1 MKKILS
7 LLTAAFMLL
16 MSGCSQQP
24 SSPLSD
30 SDNIILPPSRI
41 GEGEFN
47 VQLTKRYTFETAFAE
62 ADAVARVK
70 VGNWL
75 SEDRENDSTC
85 FEATTLQC
93 FKGSLPETFTLYQT
107 GSSHETLEGFPLFTY
122 GNELLLFLNQGTQP
136 GDKDSLDNSAMC
148 SSSAFSIFAI
158 MFPPI
163 WF

>member
-16 MSGCSQQP
+16 AAGCSQAVNEPAVTEDKTAPTEDTVTAFNESTSSDETVSAEKPVTTNIIITP
-24 SSPLSD
+24 SDGSV
-30 SDNIILPPSRI
+30 ILPPSRI

-75 SEDRENDSTC
+75 SEDRENYSTC
-85 FEATTLQC
+85 FEAKTLQC
-93 FKGSLPETFTLYQT
+93 FK
-107 GSSHETLEGFPLFTY
+107 
-122 GNELLLFLNQGTQP
+122 
-136 GDKDSLDNSAMC
+136 
-148 SSSAFSIFAI
+148 
-158 MFPPI
+158 
-163 WF
+163 